1 MNKPTKYPEKP
12 KIGDI
17 VVCIDDDSED
27 LDIGMS
33 GLVSKGRRDL
43 KKGEQYNIIEIP
55 YDSDRHVPPNK
66 CRFGGKQWSDDDY
79 TAIRW
84 GWHRVYLEGVSE
96 SVFLNYFEPI
106 NNNEQTKS

>member
-1 MNKPTKYPEKP
+1 MDITTKYPEKP

-43 KKGEQYNIIEIP
+43 KKGKEYTIIEIP
-55 YDSDRHVPPNK
+55 FDSDRNVPENK
-66 CRFGGKQWSDDDY
+66 SRFGGEQWTDEEYS
-79 TAIRW
+79 AIRW
-84 GWHRVYLEGVSE
+84 GWHRVYLKGVLE
-96 SVFLNYFEPI
+96 SVFLNYFKPI